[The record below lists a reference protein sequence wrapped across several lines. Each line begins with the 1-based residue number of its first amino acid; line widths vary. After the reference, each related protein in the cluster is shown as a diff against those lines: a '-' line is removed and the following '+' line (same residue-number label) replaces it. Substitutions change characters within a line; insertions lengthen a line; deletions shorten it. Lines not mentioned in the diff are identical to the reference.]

1 MKSPC
6 VKDCPDRM
14 PCGVCRKT
22 CEKFLEYES
31 ERLKENKMDV
41 GTITIARKAICRKSI
56 RSAKRNRRHVRRKE
70 DLHCGMKQGE
80 PFLTAMPAKRKGA

>member
-14 PCGVCRKT
+14 PCGACRKNWDR
-22 CEKFLEYES
+22 FLEYES
-31 ERLKENKMDV
+31 ERLKEKKMDV

-56 RSAKRNRRHVRRKE
+56 RSAKRNRRHVR
-70 DLHCGMKQGE
+70 
-80 PFLTAMPAKRKGA
+80 

>member
-14 PCGVCRKT
+14 PCGVCRKA
-22 CEKFLEYES
+22 CEKCLECES
-31 ERLKENKMDV
+31 ERLEDEKMDD

-56 RSAKRNRRHVRRKE
+56 RSAKRNRRHVR
-70 DLHCGMKQGE
+70 
-80 PFLTAMPAKRKGA
+80 